1 MGGLSDAIFGSA
13 GKSRS
18 GATKGDIKRAQEFI
32 EKATAQAREDIF
44 AIAPQAMENRLLGQS
59 SAFDLVQQGI
69 PAQLGAFQGGGM
81 QAQNTKAQGL
91 NPQIQALL
99 GIPMDAVPTPQA
111 LPTNID
117 FLTQAQ
123 MPQFNQEIT
132 AEQVQLDTPNKRTQ
146 MLLDKYAA
154 GKLNEE
160 RALKRLTKD
169 GNKYPGVSMDQAVA
183 LLGGYA

>member
-1 MGGLSDAIFGSA
+1 MGGLSDAIFGSE

-18 GATKGDIKRAQEFI
+18 GPTKGDIKRAQEFI

-44 AIAPQAMENRLLGQS
+44 AIAPQAMDNRLLGQE

-69 PAQLGAFQGGGM
+69 PAQLEAFQGGNM
-81 QAQNTKAQGL
+81 QAQQTMQGGL
-91 NPQIQALL
+91 NPQIAAILGQPLGQLPQA
-99 GIPMDAVPTPQA
+99 QA

-123 MPQFNQEIT
+123 MPEFNREIT
-132 AEQVQLDTPNKRTQ
+132 AEEVQLDSPNKRTQ
-146 MLLDKYAA
+146 MLLDRYAA
-154 GKLNEE
+154 GKMNEE